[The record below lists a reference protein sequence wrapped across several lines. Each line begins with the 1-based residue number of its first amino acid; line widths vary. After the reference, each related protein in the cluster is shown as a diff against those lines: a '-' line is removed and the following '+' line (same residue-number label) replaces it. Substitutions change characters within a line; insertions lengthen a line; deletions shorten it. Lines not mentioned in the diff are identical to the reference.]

1 MKSRLALALILTA
14 ASLSAQ
20 DYDILI
26 RNGKIV
32 DGTGDPS
39 FHGDLAIR
47 GGKIVAMGNCCTRPL
62 NAPLT
67 PQVW

>member
-1 MKSRLALALILTA
+1 MKVKFLLLAAALVGC
-14 ASLSAQ
+14 LSAQ

-39 FHGDLAIR
+39 FHGDETASRTAELS
-47 GGKIVAMGNCCTRPL
+47 L
-62 NAPLT
+62 SES
-67 PQVW
+67 